1 MRETLLDKALKALQ
15 EFEEPEYKVDPARDL
30 VEEEITKEK
39 HEFHLKNIKEA
50 KQRVLISTEMAKLA
64 YEELLIDLAYD
75 AATLAVKDEWDPIK
89 DTDLIMAQSESHGIL
104 AKCYVEYLLEED
116 IEIGHKELVTL

>member
-15 EFEEPEYKVDPARDL
+15 EFEEPVYKVDPARDL

-39 HEFHLKNIKEA
+39 QEFHLRNIKEA

-89 DTDLIMAQSESHGIL
+89 DQDLIMA
-104 AKCYVEYLLEED
+104 
-116 IEIGHKELVTL
+116 

>member
-1 MRETLLDKALKALQ
+1 
-15 EFEEPEYKVDPARDL
+15 
-30 VEEEITKEK
+30 
-39 HEFHLKNIKEA
+39 
-50 KQRVLISTEMAKLA
+50 MAKLA

-75 AATLAVKDEWDPIK
+75 AASLAVKDEWDPIK

-116 IEIGHKELVTL
+116 IEIGHKELVTLQDDQDDRDFTNEDRARFTEWKAKFTEHVIKMI